1 MHKIAIFI
9 DEPDARREL
18 VEALE
23 AESCSLLVPRRGDD
37 WLEFVC
43 TQQPSIIMLSP
54 HFEGIELKDFLRTLK
69 KHEALREIKVIL
81 VLDDE
86 TAGRFE
92 RAWQVS
98 DVIFRPFE
106 PVELGVRLKL
116 AMWRDGQPAAE
127 DLLVSGRIAIN
138 LANYEV
144 TVNDSPIELTYK
156 EYELLRF
163 LITHPDRV
171 HSRNS
176 LLNYVWGYDYFGGT
190 RTVDVHIRRL
200 REKLGLEASEH
211 IETVRNVG
219 YRYRP

>member
-1 MHKIAIFI
+1 MHKIAIFL
-9 DEPDARREL
+9 DEPEARREL
-18 VEALE
+18 AEALKD
-23 AESCSLLVPRRGDD
+23 ESCSLLVPRPADD

-43 TQQPSIIMLSP
+43 TQQPGIIMLSP
-54 HFEGIELKDFLRTLK
+54 LCERIDLSDFLRTLR

-86 TAGRFE
+86 TAGRFD
-92 RAWQVS
+92 RTWQVS
-98 DVIFRPFE
+98 DVIFRPFK
-106 PVELGVRLKL
+106 PAELSVRLKL
-116 AMWRDGQPAAE
+116 AMWRDGHPAAE

-138 LANYEV
+138 LASYEV
-144 TVNDSPIELTYK
+144 TVNNSPIELTYK

-200 REKLGLEASEH
+200 REKLGLDSEH

>member
-1 MHKIAIFI
+1 MT
-9 DEPDARREL
+9 
-18 VEALE
+18 
-23 AESCSLLVPRRGDD
+23 LL
-37 WLEFVC
+37 
-43 TQQPSIIMLSP
+43 PSVS
-54 HFEGIELKDFLRTLK
+54 
-69 KHEALREIKVIL
+69 
-81 VLDDE
+81 
-86 TAGRFE
+86 TAHGR
-92 RAWQVS
+92 

-106 PVELGVRLKL
+106 PAELGVRLKL
-116 AMWRDGQPAAE
+116 AMWRDGKPAAE
-127 DLLVSGRIAIN
+127 DLLVSGHIAIN

-200 REKLGLEASEH
+200 REKLGLEESEH